1 MDQSVIHSE
10 ILVALR
16 RILRA
21 TELHSKHLSKVVHL
35 TFPQLLLMRHLEKE
49 RQASAGQLADALS
62 LSRATVTTIVDRLE
76 NRGLVTR
83 ERRTDDRRSINL
95 QLTDSGRELL
105 DHAPASLQDHFIQQL
120 QGLEAWQ
127 QTQVLSVLQQV
138 ATMMNAGR
146 LDAAPL
152 LDIGAADRQTPEN

>member
-21 TELHSKHLSKVVHL
+21 TELHSKHLSKVVNL
-35 TFPQLLLMRHLEKE
+35 TFPQLLLMRHLEKKQ
-49 RQASAGQLADALS
+49 QASAGQLADALS

-76 NRGLVTR
+76 NRGLVIR
-83 ERRTDDRRSINL
+83 ERSADDRRSINL
-95 QLTDSGRELL
+95 QLTDSGRILL

-120 QGLEAWQ
+120 QGLEVWQ

-138 ATMMNAGR
+138 ATMMNAER

-152 LDIGAADRQTPEN
+152 LDIGAADRQKPEN